1 MRRRRITSVA
11 RFLGAMAVATAVTQL
26 MTPKYESKAEIFI
39 SSDAQ
44 TLAENTSAT
53 TGVLYKI
60 SSYAN
65 LATHQEVL
73 DRVSQKLDPPLSPDQ
88 LEGKVSAKAAAPP
101 VHLTVKALAE
111 EPAARQRFATD
122 GSEGL
127 LQCVVDE
134 LRQGARG
141 GRRY

>member
-88 LEGKVSAKAAAPP
+88 LEGKVRS
-101 VHLTVKALAE
+101 E
-111 EPAARQRFATD
+111 EHTSELQSLMRISYAVFCLKKNKTNTNPNTTTTRQPHTH
-122 GSEGL
+122 
-127 LQCVVDE
+127 
-134 LRQGARG
+134 
-141 GRRY
+141 